1 MGRRRVLTARLGGGL
16 TALLVTVA
24 TTATECAS
32 VEDADTI
39 HSCSPSYIDEN
50 ELGRLAVQQ
59 PGPRTTVA
67 WGVYPKL
74 PAARY
79 VVSVY
84 AGARKV
90 DGKDQDYA
98 PHGSLSQNRYS
109 AGDIFKIQGKT
120 HDMEGGVV
128 QKFFIRC
135 RLV

>member
-1 MGRRRVLTARLGGGL
+1 M
-16 TALLVTVA
+16 
-24 TTATECAS
+24 
-32 VEDADTI
+32 
-39 HSCSPSYIDEN
+39 
-50 ELGRLAVQQ
+50 
-59 PGPRTTVA
+59 
-67 WGVYPKL
+67 YPKL

-98 PHGSLSQNRYS
+98 PHGSLQPSRYS

-120 HDMEGGVV
+120 YDSDGGVV
-128 QKFFIRC
+128 QSFFIRC